1 MVIYFLYLIISPLL
15 FVLTHFYKFFN
26 KKLLNHLK
34 NEKYIFKNL
43 LQKIDHTK
51 KLLIFHAASTGEF
64 EQLKPILKKINRNK
78 YYVLQTFTSPTIYE
92 QQKQNQL
99 FDYSCYH
106 PYDFIWKSYYF
117 FKKLKPYKYIITRHD
132 IWPNHILICRLL
144 KIPIYYINANIHKN
158 SIWLKPIIK
167 TLSKFIFP
175 YINYI
180 FVPSSR
186 IQKNIMMFNSNSIIT
201 GDSRFDQILERKE
214 NHIKPLLP
222 AKYQKTKNI
231 IFGSYDQID
240 EKMILSALLKSFPGG
255 DKDLIQKSISIFLV
269 PHEINKNHIE
279 SLIIKLQKINF
290 NVSLYS
296 NINAKFNVVLV
307 DIVGILADL
316 YQFSRLAYVGGGF
329 TRGVHSVI
337 EPAIYNC
344 LVGFGPNYEMLD
356 EANYMSKNRLSIN
369 INNQSDLTKFIQLL
383 SNEQK
388 QENIRKLLPQFIKS
402 HAGSSNK
409 IIKKLNL

>member
-1 MVIYFLYLIISPLL
+1 MIIYFLYLFLSPLL
-15 FVLTHFYKFFN
+15 FLLIHFYKFFN
-26 KKLLNHLK
+26 KKIFNHLK
-34 NEKYIFKNL
+34 NEKKIFRDL
-43 LQKIDHTK
+43 LQKINYKK
-51 KLLIFHAASTGEF
+51 KLLIFHAASAGEF

-78 YYVLQTFTSPTIYE
+78 YYILQTFSSPSIYE
-92 QQKQNQL
+92 QQKKNQL

-132 IWPNHILICRLL
+132 MWPNHIMVCRLL

-158 SIWLKPIIK
+158 SIWLKPILIS
-167 TLSKFIFP
+167 LSKFIFP
-175 YINYI
+175 YINYV
-180 FVPSSR
+180 FVPSLR
-186 IQKNIMMFNSNSIIT
+186 IQKNITMLNSNSIIT

-214 NHIKPLLP
+214 NNINPLLP
-222 AKYQKTKNI
+222 KKYLKTKNI

-240 EKMILSALLKSFPGG
+240 EEMILSALLKSFPGG

-269 PHEINKNHIE
+269 PHEIDNKHIE
-279 SLIIKLQKINF
+279 NLIIKLQKINF
-290 NVSLYS
+290 HVSLYS

-316 YQFSRLAYVGGGF
+316 YKFSKLAYVGGGF

-356 EANYMSKNRLSIN
+356 EANYMSQNRLSIN
-369 INNQSDLTKFIQLL
+369 INDQSDLIEFIELL
-383 SNEQK
+383 YSDKK
-388 QENIRKLLPQFIKS
+388 QENIIKS
-402 HAGSSNK
+402 IPRFIESHSGSSNK
-409 IIKKLNL
+409 IIKELNL

>member
-1 MVIYFLYLIISPLL
+1 MIIYFLYLFLSPLL
-15 FVLTHFYKFFN
+15 FLLIHFYKFFN
-26 KKLLNHLK
+26 KKIFNHLK
-34 NEKYIFKNL
+34 NEKKIFRNL
-43 LQKIDHTK
+43 LQKINYKK
-51 KLLIFHAASTGEF
+51 KLLIFHAASAGEF

-78 YYVLQTFTSPTIYE
+78 YYILQTFSSPSIYE
-92 QQKQNQL
+92 QQKKNQL

-132 IWPNHILICRLL
+132 MWPNHIMVCRLL

-158 SIWLKPIIK
+158 SIWLKPILIS
-167 TLSKFIFP
+167 LSKFIFP
-175 YINYI
+175 YINYV
-180 FVPSSR
+180 FVPSLR
-186 IQKNIMMFNSNSIIT
+186 IQKNIMMLNSNSIIT

-214 NHIKPLLP
+214 NNINPLLP
-222 AKYQKTKNI
+222 KKYLKTKNI

-240 EKMILSALLKSFPGG
+240 EKMILSALSKSFPGG

-269 PHEINKNHIE
+269 PHEIDNKHIG

-316 YQFSRLAYVGGGF
+316 YKFSKLAYVGGGF

-356 EANYMSKNRLSIN
+356 EANYMSQNRLSIN
-369 INNQSDLTKFIQLL
+369 INDQSDLIEFIELL
-383 SNEQK
+383 YSEKK
-388 QENIRKLLPQFIKS
+388 QENIIKS
-402 HAGSSNK
+402 IPRFIESHSGSSNK